1 MQLVL
6 LLFAIFRCV
15 YLCQSTYEWLI
26 ISSLIRRIKVVHI
39 FFSSFISM
47 CDTILLMLYI
57 LRTMLFFFLF
67 LNQNAL
73 HRRKYPLLYGYS
85 FNRFIY
91 NAQKDL
97 RVWLSLVTL
106 SPWGCD
112 KLWSLIVRRCPFYL
126 VLRCSRVSWTV
137 GHYLFMIIHSWGFC
151 FFLLLVIVFHLHKE
165 EIISFPP
172 PNFKIYLLFFLFFSN
187 IAFSSHLISIFCIVF
202 ENFECFNF
210 VLNYVCCWNV

>member
-1 MQLVL
+1 MPKYIWMVDH
-6 LLFAIFRCV
+6 FISHPAYKSGSYIFFVIYINVWYNIAHVV
-15 YLCQSTYEWLI
+15 YL
-26 ISSLIRRIKVVHI
+26 KNNVV
-39 FFSSFISM
+39 F
-47 CDTILLMLYI
+47 
-57 LRTMLFFFLF
+57 LFFK
-67 LNQNAL
+67 NQNAL

-126 VLRCSRVSWTV
+126 VLHCSRVSWTV
-137 GHYLFMIIHSWGFC
+137 RHYLFMIIHSWGF

-172 PNFKIYLLFFLFFSN
+172 PNFKIYLLFFFFQ
-187 IAFSSHLISIFCIVF
+187 ILHFPPTWYEFSVSFLKTYS
-202 ENFECFNF
+202 FNF

>member
-126 VLRCSRVSWTV
+126 VLHCSRVSWTV
-137 GHYLFMIIHSWGFC
+137 RHYLFMIIHSWGF
-151 FFLLLVIVFHLHKE
+151 FFFTFSYCVSFTQRRNHF
-165 EIISFPP
+165 ISTT
-172 PNFKIYLLFFLFFSN
+172 
-187 IAFSSHLISIFCIVF
+187 
-202 ENFECFNF
+202 
-210 VLNYVCCWNV
+210 

>member
-1 MQLVL
+1 MPKYIWMVDH
-6 LLFAIFRCV
+6 F
-15 YLCQSTYEWLI
+15 
-26 ISSLIRRIKVVHI
+26 ISHPAYKSGSYI
-39 FFSSFISM
+39 FFVI
-47 CDTILLMLYI
+47 YI
-57 LRTMLFFFLF
+57 NVWYNIAHVVYIKNNVVFLFFK
-67 LNQNAL
+67 NQNAL

-126 VLRCSRVSWTV
+126 VLHCSRVSWTV
-137 GHYLFMIIHSWGFC
+137 RHYLFMIIHSWGF

-172 PNFKIYLLFFLFFSN
+172 PNFKIYLLFFQILHFPPTWYEFSVSFFE
-187 IAFSSHLISIFCIVF
+187 IF
-202 ENFECFNF
+202 ELKYYLCFNF